1 MFFKVYTY
9 VLHDILRLHKSST
22 LWPCSSTTPYP
33 SASSYVMKTELGKA
47 ALYLYVLTWFEC
59 SSKIWLL
66 FCWKCMKIA
75 LWFLDI
81 SQSLPCSSLADS
93 DLSFIVVHSWP
104 CLTVPSEDGISA
116 SSMTIP
122 ASLQSSQSL
131 FLVIWYRRIPISF
144 SRRGKGFL
152 NDFEDLDFTC
162 LSFHFLE

>member
-1 MFFKVYTY
+1 
-9 VLHDILRLHKSST
+9 
-22 LWPCSSTTPYP
+22 
-33 SASSYVMKTELGKA
+33 
-47 ALYLYVLTWFEC
+47 
-59 SSKIWLL
+59 
-66 FCWKCMKIA
+66 MKIA
-75 LWFLDI
+75 LWFMDI
-81 SQSLPCSSLADS
+81 SQTLTCSSMADS
-93 DLSFIVVHSWP
+93 DLGFIVVYSWP
-104 CLTVPSEDGISA
+104 CLTVPSEDGTRESSIIIPACADMIWMFIKDLTSVLLEMYENSTMIHGHFPNINLFFYGGFRSWFHSCLQLTLFNSSQWRA